1 MKTLYFVMYLLYRY
15 YSKGGTKDIPY
26 FSALCAVVFLI
37 YIHIFQILILLNKAI
52 LISIKENDQRMTKYI
67 FLGLLLLPIGYTI
80 YTLAKPS
87 VVMKLQYS
95 AEKIKRG
102 NTNLII
108 YIISNI
114 ILLFAMMFL
123 FRKTIS
129 ASL

>member
-1 MKTLYFVMYLLYRY
+1 MYLLYRY